1 MAWHPAVRPVHAKA
15 LRLEE
20 SSVVKKLER
29 QRGGSIDTERRMD
42 QERAGRTVRGQG
54 VTISTLARIWT

>member
-1 MAWHPAVRPVHAKA
+1 MAGHLAVGPACAKA

-20 SSVVKKLER
+20 GGVIEKLER

-42 QERAGRTVRGQG
+42 
-54 VTISTLARIWT
+54 